1 MVALRNNLTRLTL
14 LKILQAYG
22 AAAIYGR
29 ALAAAAA
36 AAASVL
42 CGRWELFQCQTKPC
56 LE

>member
-29 ALAAAAA
+29 ALAAMVQ
-36 AAASVL
+36 SR
-42 CGRWELFQCQTKPC
+42 GIGH
-56 LE
+56 